1 MGGNFTR
8 LISRPTGNTIS
19 GPSDDAEF
27 DNIITNMTPA
37 GLDDYSLNVSQMQST
52 ADPYPGSVESLA
64 TSLAGELDRIR
75 YQIKELVAAFGT
87 AAQWYVDVPNNKRL
101 PCIGARA
108 FRNTTNQ
115 TLGSGAWTKVQLNAE
130 TFDTN
135 NFFDS
140 TTNYRFTPTIAGYYI
155 VTWNVTFTRQNA
167 TANVVFQ
174 SALYKNGSEYANDYE
189 LSESTAAG
197 NPSVDR
203 GLSDIVYLNGTTDY
217 IELYAYQNETAATPV
232 AFGTSET
239 WMSVAHIGA

>member
-108 FRNTTNQ
+108 FRTTSAQQIPDNT
-115 TLGSGAWTKVQLNAE
+115 WTKVQLNTE

-155 VTWNVTFTRQNA
+155 VTWNVTFVRQTV
-167 TANVVFQ
+167 TANIVFQ
-174 SALYKNGSEYANDYE
+174 SAIYRNGTEYANDNE
-189 LSESTAAG
+189 MSATTG
-197 NPSVDR
+197 TNPSIDR
-203 GLSDIVYLNGTTDY
+203 GLSDILYFNGTTDY
-217 IELYAYQNETAATPV
+217 IELYAYHNEGGNVPV
-232 AFGTSET
+232 SAGTVET
-239 WMSVAHIGA
+239 WLSVAHIGA